1 MDLCCVCVCL
11 LVKMECD
18 TFVWPPSPSLLDANE
33 PASRIHTKQTDDH
46 KSFSFF
52 YYWIFI
58 FATKT
63 MTIPLLLLVCS
74 NSHSCNTRTK
84 INRHVHW
91 MPVCSADH
99 RQCRCCC
106 YWFSFVASDASTF
119 SVFIANRELLHHLS
133 HSSLLFRQWILLL
146 ASKYAITCKRIR
158 KWFLRTI
165 NFSLEL
171 KFYYSTIVCLCV
183 PLPAKLGWIDRQ
195 HLLTLKIFLFR
206 LHNAPG
212 IFTHA
217 KRSIQR
223 THILIFAASPVS
235 AQLPTRCVHF
245 SVFFSSS
252 KENFP
257 KIVAMA
263 CV

>member
-1 MDLCCVCVCL
+1 
-11 LVKMECD
+11 
-18 TFVWPPSPSLLDANE
+18 
-33 PASRIHTKQTDDH
+33 
-46 KSFSFF
+46 
-52 YYWIFI
+52 
-58 FATKT
+58 

-106 YWFSFVASDASTF
+106 YWFSFVASDASTI

-171 KFYYSTIVCLCV
+171 KFYIFIVCLCV
-183 PLPAKLGWIDRQ
+183 PLLAKLGWIDRQ

-245 SVFFSSS
+245 SVFFFFEGKFSQNRCHGVRVGCRPVATESISIWLTDFHTWRHSSAHE
-252 KENFP
+252 KRCNIWCCACTD
-257 KIVAMA
+257 KIYMGRRV
-263 CV
+263 